1 MDSLVK
7 NLLENQLKDKIQ
19 KPNCATRSGRSFLA
33 FYLQT
38 KFKQIIN
45 YDKKS
50 PKQIIVSYKEDFL
63 DNFTDRLI
71 NRPKDRILI
80 ALSGESASGKSTIC
94 REISKCISQLN
105 LPVTIISADNYFND
119 ISKLIE
125 KYGNFD
131 LLRDAGYDVD
141 SPDNFDLD
149 LLRSDIL
156 TLQKGEDVFTP
167 EYLVNGTGKSKPKSL
182 LAKSQKIIIVEGMA
196 SIYDK
201 VCDVF
206 DVKIYIDLDEQERKK
221 RFLNR
226 AIQRNQDE
234 NNALK
239 HWDYIQ
245 TAGKKYV
252 ALNKDKC
259 EIIINGEC
267 DLDYFSHMVEYIN
280 LITNNFF
287 EEK

>member
-7 NLLENQLKDKIQ
+7 NLLENQLKEKIQ
-19 KPNCATRSGRSFLA
+19 KPNCSTRSGRSFLA

-38 KFKQIIN
+38 KFKQILN

-50 PKQIIVSYKEDFL
+50 PKQIITSYKDNFLEDFT
-63 DNFTDRLI
+63 NRLI
-71 NRPKDRILI
+71 NRPQDRILI

-94 REISKCISQLN
+94 KQISRCIEELN
-105 LPVTIISADNYFND
+105 LPITILTADNYFRD
-119 ISKLIE
+119 ISALIE

-141 SPDNFDLD
+141 SPDNFDLE

-156 TLQKGEDVFTP
+156 SLQKGKDIHSP
-167 EYLVNGTGKSKPKSL
+167 EYLVNGTGKSKPNSIFV
-182 LAKSQKIIIVEGMA
+182 KSQKIIIVEGMC

-201 VCDVF
+201 IEDVF
-206 DVKIYIDLDEQERKK
+206 DIKVYIDLDEDERKR
-221 RFLNR
+221 RFMNR
-226 AIQRNQDE
+226 AKSRNQDE

-239 HWDYIQ
+239 HWEYIQ

-252 ALNKDKC
+252 ASNKGKC
-259 EIIINGEC
+259 DIIINGEC
-267 DLDYFSHMVEYIN
+267 DLEYFTHMVEYIN
-280 LITNNFF
+280 LITNNFYD
-287 EEK
+287 EE